1 MVAHRAAFFSINQ
14 NGNVRFDA
22 NIKNS
27 QGQSEY
33 FLYRARTRY
42 GLNLSSLGTP
52 GGTIMPSAMIDKDQV
67 VGNHLIYTNRTR
79 QTLPSLIPQNS
90 GWSALNATAI
100 NDEGDIVGA
109 GVYNGQSVASLMT
122 PDAVSM
128 PEPGDLGI

>member
-1 MVAHRAAFFSINQ
+1 
-14 NGNVRFDA
+14 
-22 NIKNS
+22 
-27 QGQSEY
+27 
-33 FLYRARTRY
+33 
-42 GLNLSSLGTP
+42 
-52 GGTIMPSAMIDKDQV
+52 MPSAMIDKDQV